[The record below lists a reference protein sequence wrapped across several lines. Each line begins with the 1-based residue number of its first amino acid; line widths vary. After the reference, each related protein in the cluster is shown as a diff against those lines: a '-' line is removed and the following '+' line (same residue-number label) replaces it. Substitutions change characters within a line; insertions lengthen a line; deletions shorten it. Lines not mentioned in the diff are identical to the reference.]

1 LNKQGQQ
8 DRTNCR
14 GNHQVTDAETKFL
27 EIVERIR
34 IDMLFGS
41 NEFIDID
48 PVFDLPDFA
57 LRTLALV
64 LQDFWIDRF

>member
-1 LNKQGQQ
+1 
-8 DRTNCR
+8 
-14 GNHQVTDAETKFL
+14 VTDAETKFL